1 MNLEID
7 MPIVYLCSGE
17 LVPWHLAHP
26 GILESPNPRIFDRLR
41 IEMLPTQISAIHY
54 QEPVCCFREL
64 YPSQSIYFK
73 RAIP

>member
-7 MPIVYLCSGE
+7 MPVAYLCSGE
-17 LVPWHLAHP
+17 LISWHLAHP
-26 GILESPNPRIFDRLR
+26 GIFESPNVRVFDRLR
-41 IEMLPTQISAIHY
+41 IEALPVQPSAIRY
-54 QEPVCCFREL
+54 REPVCCFREL